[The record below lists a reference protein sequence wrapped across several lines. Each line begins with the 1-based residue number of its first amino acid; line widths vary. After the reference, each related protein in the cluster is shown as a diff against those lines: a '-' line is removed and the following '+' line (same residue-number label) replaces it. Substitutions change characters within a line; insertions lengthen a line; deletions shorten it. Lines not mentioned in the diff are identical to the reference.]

1 MIPKNPERK
10 EGTSKMF
17 NIPMNTKGALSSDSL
32 LSLNGTGASGLP
44 SNNAAAPMGTQQGG
58 FAQAPNTQQSFNQ
71 PMNTQPPVQQS
82 YNQPMNTQPPMQQSY
97 NQPMNTQPPVQ
108 QAAAPRQRPQGG
120 GVQLKKGQK
129 MSLSQISPNLSEIQ
143 VCLGWDLI
151 NQACDLDA
159 SAFMLGA
166 DGKVVGDDWFVFYGQ
181 TVSPDGS
188 VVHSGDS
195 DGTGIGDD
203 EIVTINLNKIDQ
215 RVQKIT
221 FVVTIN
227 EAKERGQNFSM
238 VQNAYVRVVDK
249 STGKELV
256 KFMLTDYFAT
266 VTSMVVGEVYNKGGQ
281 WRFNPVGNGFAH
293 DLAGLCGVY
302 GVKVAD

>member
-1 MIPKNPERK
+1 
-10 EGTSKMF
+10 
-17 NIPMNTKGALSSDSL
+17 MNTKGALSSDSL
-32 LSLNGTGASGLP
+32 LSLNGTGASGLQ

-71 PMNTQPPVQQS
+71 PMNTQPP
-82 YNQPMNTQPPMQQSY
+82 MQQNY

-108 QAAAPRQRPQGG
+108 QAAVPRQRPQGG

-181 TVSPDGS
+181 PTSPDGS
-188 VVHSGDS
+188 IVHYGDSTDGAGAGDDCQPRQAQRQESVHSFQ
-195 DGTGIGDD
+195 DGGR
-203 EIVTINLNKIDQ
+203 Q
-215 RVQKIT
+215 
-221 FVVTIN
+221 
-227 EAKERGQNFSM
+227 
-238 VQNAYVRVVDK
+238 
-249 STGKELV
+249 
-256 KFMLTDYFAT
+256 
-266 VTSMVVGEVYNKGGQ
+266 
-281 WRFNPVGNGFAH
+281 
-293 DLAGLCGVY
+293 
-302 GVKVAD
+302 